1 MRTMSRVLPVLAAV
15 ALVAAVVLG
24 ATVLRSLSLDKDRA
38 ESGAASR
45 PTSQK
50 SEADP
55 TVAIDRGATTQAD
68 VASCLTPEFATDAGQ
83 VDVLYG
89 EVQATSSGTAPV
101 LVLRNQAGD
110 LRLCDVFGGDVPAE
124 APVPAA
130 TQADPVVFVSNG
142 RSAWSCE
149 GTDKVLKSF
158 QMTSWLSVSSD
169 VRTVQ
174 QRFYVNGV
182 PGPWFTT
189 SAHGGY
195 AHLQSWL
202 EGPEPASSRYAV
214 EYRVLDA
221 SGAVAPQKA
230 LPTGKKP
237 LPGCTSGGSAEIG

>member
-1 MRTMSRVLPVLAAV
+1 MRKHSPVLPVLVAV
-15 ALVAAVVLG
+15 VLVAAVVLG
-24 ATVLRSLSLDKDRA
+24 IAVLRNVTQDKDRA
-38 ESGAASR
+38 ESRAASL
-45 PTSQK
+45 PAAAPST
-50 SEADP
+50 ADP
-55 TVAIDRGATTQAD
+55 TIEIDKGATSPAD
-68 VASCLTPEFATDAGQ
+68 VASCLTPGFATSADQ

-89 EVQATSSGTAPV
+89 QVQSTASGTAPV

-110 LRLCDVFGGDVPAE
+110 LRLCDAFGGDTPAE

-130 TQADPVVFVSNG
+130 SQADPVVFVSNG
-142 RSAWSCE
+142 RSAWSCQ

-158 QMTSWLSVSSD
+158 SMTTWMAVASD
-169 VRTVQ
+169 VSTVQ
-174 QRFYVNGV
+174 QRFFVNGV
-182 PGPWFTT
+182 PGAWFTT
-189 SAHGGY
+189 SAHDGY

-221 SGAVAPQKA
+221 SGSVVPQKA